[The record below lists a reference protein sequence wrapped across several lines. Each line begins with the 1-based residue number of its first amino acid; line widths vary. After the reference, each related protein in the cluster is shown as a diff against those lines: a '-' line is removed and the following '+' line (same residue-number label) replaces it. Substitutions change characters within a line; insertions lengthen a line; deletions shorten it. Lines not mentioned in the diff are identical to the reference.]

1 MLPVLPRRLGLTSL
15 HWTFLMQGYCHLC
28 GLMYR
33 LGSTVRLIHSRPSGS
48 TLSVV
53 DFMVR

>member
-28 GLMYR
+28 GLMNR

-53 DFMVR
+53 DFMER